1 MPISV
6 SEFNNIIKE
15 ILQNNVSQRLEVE
28 GEISNFKISGKNLF
42 CTLKDNDS
50 AVSIIKWDYDNNLNL
65 KNGDKVTING
75 KIQVYTKSG
84 NYSII
89 AYKIEK
95 TGQGNIHNNYEK
107 IKEEYTRLGYF
118 DENIKKKI
126 PTINKLCI
134 ITSPEGAALQD
145 ILFVLNKNNYQGKIV
160 IKRSI
165 VQGTMC
171 PKSVSDS
178 IKQMNKW
185 KDPVDNKPFDCILVS
200 RGGGSFEDLMG
211 YSDPKVIEAIY
222 ESNIF
227 VISAIG
233 HEVDFMLSDFA
244 ADLRAPTPSIAAE
257 IICQSNQES
266 KKILEYK
273 QWIETLKE
281 KIYNNIENMKL
292 KLENLES
299 RNTNPLDLISKYQ
312 DNLNEL
318 NNKILNIYKDKIN
331 NYKNKIEQLDKMNEK
346 FNIDNM
352 YENGCSF
359 VFQDNKLITKLSLL
373 DKTKPITIRFIDGE
387 FEVKID

>member
-28 GEISNFKISGKNLF
+28 GEISNFKVSGKNLF

-145 ILFVLNKNNYQGKIV
+145 ILFVLNKNNYQGKII

-244 ADLRAPTPSIAAE
+244 ADLRSPTPSIAAE

-273 QWIETLKE
+273 QWIDTTRER
-281 KIYNNIENMKL
+281 ICNYIENMKL

-318 NNKILNIYKDKIN
+318 NNKIMNIYKDKIN

>member
-15 ILQNNVSQRLEVE
+15 LLQNNVSQRLEVE
-28 GEISNFKISGKNLF
+28 GEISNFKVSGKNLF
-42 CTLKDNDS
+42 CTLKDTDS

-107 IKEEYTRLGYF
+107 IKEEYTKLGYF
-118 DENIKKKI
+118 DDNIKKKL

-165 VQGTMC
+165 VQGSMC

-185 KDPVDNKPFDCILVS
+185 KDPIDNKPFDCILVS

-211 YSDPKVIEAIY
+211 YSDSKVIEAIY

-233 HEVDFMLSDFA
+233 HEIDFMLSDFA

-266 KKILEYK
+266 KKLLEYK
-273 QWIETLKE
+273 QWIDLVKE
-281 KIYNNIENMKL
+281 KIENNIENMML

-299 RNTNPLDLISKYQ
+299 RNTNPLDLIVKLQ

-318 NNKILNIYKDKIN
+318 NNNITNIYKTKIN
-331 NYKNKIEQLDKMNEK
+331 QFIKKVEYLEKTNEK
-346 FNIDNM
+346 YNIDNM

-359 VFQDNKLITKLSLL
+359 IFQNNKLITKLSDLN
-373 DKTKPITIRFIDGE
+373 KSEKIKIRFIDGE
-387 FEVKID
+387 IELKID